1 MLLSWG
7 VALLLL
13 LGGGQAQSGDG
24 DTHMEPR
31 ISCCSHITTEENSLT
46 CRLLGGRTDDEDD
59 EDDDED
65 GIKKMTLCYTDWNS
79 ELHRRVRCVHG
90 PGNTISFKAKPVV
103 DFNLTAELRRG
114 GMVSTTVDLR
124 RIVKPRR
131 PQVWNVTFSPEAHQA
146 LIHIRTPYHKDYL
159 RVDNQLF
166 QLHIWTTGRRMIQN
180 VSSEDTMRMDMEHLQ
195 RNTQYH
201 VEVRSIPAKFFRGSW
216 SEWSD
221 TFSFFTPA
229 EEDVQEASTNRQ
241 EVLYGLMVCLVPVVL
256 VTFSLV
262 FFWKNKIFT
271 YMWPSIPR
279 PKDTLVQICKP
290 NKGLL
295 LNFNPEEFS
304 ALKVCPVERT
314 DVRPCENPESSV
326 SPAAADSCQSSD
338 PCSTQNSDCR
348 STTSISTEELELS
361 ALLSRGSSDGEDSL
375 HSASPSPVNVLQLGD
390 GALAPQA
397 EGNSGGNETEVFG
410 GSQQEEAYVTMSS
423 FYQIK

>member
-1 MLLSWG
+1 MFSL
-7 VALLLL
+7 
-13 LGGGQAQSGDG
+13 
-24 DTHMEPR
+24 EPR

-65 GIKKMTLCYTDWNS
+65 GIKKMTLWYDT
-79 ELHRRVRCVHG
+79 LL
-90 PGNTISFKAKPVV
+90 FY
-103 DFNLTAELRRG
+103 F
-114 GMVSTTVDLR
+114 
-124 RIVKPRR
+124 KPRR

-221 TFSFFTPA
+221 TFSFFTP
-229 EEDVQEASTNRQ
+229 EDVQEASTNRQ

-375 HSASPSPVNVLQLGD
+375 HSASPSP
-390 GALAPQA
+390 A